1 VVVEVVVM
9 VHQELQ
15 ELKTLVVEVEVL
27 VQEDLLE
34 QVEQVDQESW
44 S

>member
-15 ELKTLVVEVEVL
+15 EQLTLAVVVEVL

-34 QVEQVDQESW
+34 QVEQVDQE
-44 S
+44 

>member
-1 VVVEVVVM
+1 VVVELVGM

-15 ELKTLVVEVEVL
+15 EQLTLAVVVEVL

-34 QVEQVDQESW
+34 QVEQVDQE
-44 S
+44 